1 MKWLRGISL
10 ILTLVSGLL
19 ILVFLTPASGWRAFD
34 VATGS
39 MKPAIA
45 PGSLV
50 ITHQAPVRSLR
61 VGQVVTYRNPAH
73 PDQTITHRI
82 VGLKPNGAVMNVATK
97 GDANRIADPPFAAGR
112 IVGRVDLTV
121 PGLGAAATWLRSPL
135 VALVVVIVPATI
147 VIIGELGILWQLLSE
162 AVEPA
167 RRRRWVDGLMR
178 RPMVGAG
185 LVVLCMLALG
195 STVGVTWAALT
206 TQASLTGNHIG
217 IAVSTPTPTLKPTT
231 SPTPAAT
238 PAPTPSPTS
247 NSDDECNIT
256 IQNTAP
262 GSVNQVTC
270 TRQSSV
276 QANAGTT
283 SISVTSSST
292 STSSV
297 GVSHP

>member
-50 ITHQAPVRSLR
+50 VTHQASVRSLR

-82 VGLKPNGAVMNVATK
+82 VGLKANGAVLNVITK

-121 PGLGAAATWLRSPL
+121 PGLGATATWLRSPL

-162 AVEPA
+162 AVEPV

-206 TQASLTGNHIG
+206 TRASLTSNHIG
-217 IAVSTPTPTLKPTT
+217 IAVATPTPAPTA

-238 PAPTPSPTS
+238 PTATPSPTP

-276 QANAGTT
+276 QADAGTT
-283 SISVTSSST
+283 SISVMSSST